1 MSLYAAF
8 SSSIGSIICGYSRD
22 LLAATLCDDDAVSC
36 SRGPIP
42 SPMDFAIKL
51 AEKHLPLCAAPP
63 LYLPFD
69 NTGPVATT
77 SLRSLPCSIHLRL
90 MGLITYHS
98 RERKRRKKEMWAAS
112 ERRLLGYRLVTAV
125 ETDVKGGQSASAP
138 IAGPS

>member
-1 MSLYAAF
+1 
-8 SSSIGSIICGYSRD
+8 
-22 LLAATLCDDDAVSC
+22 
-36 SRGPIP
+36 
-42 SPMDFAIKL
+42 
-51 AEKHLPLCAAPP
+51 
-63 LYLPFD
+63 
-69 NTGPVATT
+69 
-77 SLRSLPCSIHLRL
+77 